1 MSEEAQLSANVPPES
16 KRLERAKSLLNDLSL
31 FLAFLATAFAG
42 WSGYEAHEGRLWAHT
57 DTTDALRLANRS
69 YVTVATPEIAAIA
82 RARVDTK
89 NLDSII
95 GTPQP
100 LVAKVTVKVFGPA
113 PVFGVSILSDC
124 QVGMI
129 GTLTNKR
136 GGIQESDI
144 KAASPMLAAG
154 GPPAIMVPGQEY
166 VIPATC
172 RYPYPGAAIGVI
184 GYGAIH
190 YQDVFG
196 DEHYTHYCFQ
206 NPYLIP
212 SALVDPDPKKWKRS
226 AIDAGKTQ
234 EELVAG
240 KLTPCRNS
248 MMLIH
253 RSSNNRNRRMS
264 GPFSMLDLA
273 GGPGLRPANT

>member
-1 MSEEAQLSANVPPES
+1 MSEESQQSADLHS
-16 KRLERAKSLLNDLSL
+16 KPSHPKRAKTLSNDLGL

-42 WSGYEAHEGRLWAHT
+42 WSGYEAHQGRLWAHK
-57 DTTDALRLANRS
+57 DTMDTLRLANRS

-82 RARVDTK
+82 RVKVDMK
-89 NLDSII
+89 NLASISE
-95 GTPQP
+95 TPQP

-113 PVFGVSILSDC
+113 PVFGVSIRSDC

-129 GTLTNKR
+129 GTLTNKQ

-144 KAASPMLAAG
+144 KVDAPMLAAG

-172 RYPYPGAAIGVI
+172 RYPYQGAAIGVI

-196 DEHYTHYCFQ
+196 DAHYTHYCFQ
-206 NPYLIP
+206 NPFLIP

-226 AIDAGKTQ
+226 AIDAGKAQ

-240 KLTPCRNS
+240 KLTPCQTFNDADPPK
-248 MMLIH
+248 LQ
-253 RSSNNRNRRMS
+253 
-264 GPFSMLDLA
+264 
-273 GGPGLRPANT
+273 